1 MSEMQMAGGW
11 TMSMM
16 WMRAPG
22 QTWLGAA
29 ASFVGMWIVMMAPMM
44 APSFTPVLWRY
55 AQAARGVG
63 ERGVGRLTALVAA
76 AYLFVWA
83 AMGAVVF
90 PLGAALLA
98 IAMHEPLL
106 AHAQPVAVG
115 VALMIAGALQFTS
128 WKAQQ
133 LALCRQTPGHG
144 DTVPVHLGA
153 VLRYGLCVGL
163 RCTSSCAGLTAVMLL
178 LGFMDVRVIIV
189 VASAI
194 TAERLAP
201 AGVAVAR
208 AVGGVVIGGGLYLTA
223 VAMWLG

>member
-1 MSEMQMAGGW
+1 MGEMQMAGGW

-22 QTWLGAA
+22 QTWVGAT
-29 ASFVGMWIVMMAPMM
+29 ASFVGMWVVMMAPMM

-63 ERGVGRLTALVAA
+63 ERGVGWLTALVAA
-76 AYLFVWA
+76 GYVFVWA
-83 AMGAVVF
+83 AMGAAVF
-90 PLGAALLA
+90 PVGAALSA
-98 IAMHEPLL
+98 IAMHEPVL
-106 AHAQPVAVG
+106 AHVQPVAVG

-133 LALCRQTPGHG
+133 LALCRETPGQG
-144 DTVPVHLGA
+144 DMVPLHLGA
-153 VLRYGLCVGL
+153 ALRYGLCLGL
-163 RCTSSCAGLTAVMLL
+163 RCTSSCAGLTAVMFL
-178 LGFMDVRVIIV
+178 LGFMDVRVIAV

-201 AGVAVAR
+201 TRVDVAR
-208 AVGGVVIGGGLYLTA
+208 TVGGVIVGGGLYLTA
-223 VAMWLG
+223 VAMWVG